1 MSFIG
6 KESKGGT
13 YAPGWF
19 LVNNEDCTRVTRN
32 FKQDGDSDKVEVKE
46 GPNGTKY
53 VPMGS
58 LYKDASD
65 NAEGIVYED
74 VDVTKGDMPGSVVI
88 AGTVYKDRLSENAK
102 TGLGEV
108 TSIKMIETS
117 PKVTRPEDFDVK

>member
-32 FKQDGDSDKVEVKE
+32 FKQEDENIEVTD

-58 LYKDASD
+58 LYKDASG

-88 AGTVYKDRLSENAK
+88 AGTVYKDRLSENAQSS
-102 TGLGEV
+102 LESV
-108 TSIKMIETS
+108 TSIKMIDTS

>member
-6 KESKGGT
+6 KESKGCT

-32 FKQDGDSDKVEVKE
+32 FKQDGDTGKVEVKE

-65 NAEGIVYED
+65 TAEGIVYED

-88 AGTVYKDRLSENAK
+88 AGTVYKDRLSENAQR
-102 TGLGEV
+102 GLDEV
-108 TSIKMIETS
+108 TSIKMVETS
-117 PKVTRPEDFDVK
+117 PKVTRPADFDVK

>member
-32 FKQDGDSDKVEVKE
+32 FKQVDENIEVKD

-58 LYKDASD
+58 LYKDGSGA
-65 NAEGIVYED
+65 AEGIVYED
-74 VDVTKGDMPGSVVI
+74 VDVTKGDMPGSVAI
-88 AGTVYKDRLSENAK
+88 AGTVYKDRLSENAQS
-102 TGLGEV
+102 GLGEV

-117 PKVTRPEDFDVK
+117 PKVTRPADFDVK